1 MTIKNIDDMVEL
13 IKQLDTKTKILNGF
27 DCAILGYEIGKRE
40 TRVAYSVNHIIN
52 KLQSKTHPLLYNNMS
67 FLEAV
72 EEFDNNIRNKYEG
85 EGSPIFIYSNNKG
98 L

>member
-13 IKQLDTKTKILNGF
+13 IKQLDTKTKLINGF

-52 KLQSKTHPLLYNNMS
+52 KLQHNGMS

-72 EEFDNNIRNKYEG
+72 EEFDNKIRNKYEG

>member
-13 IKQLDTKTKILNGF
+13 IKQLDTKTKLINGF

-52 KLQSKTHPLLYNNMS
+52 KLQSIQFNNMS

-72 EEFDNNIRNKYEG
+72 EEFDNKIRNKYEG

>member
-1 MTIKNIDDMVEL
+1 MSTKGINTMNDMIEL
-13 IKQLDTKTKILNGF
+13 IRKLDTKTKLLNGF

-40 TRVAYSVNHIIN
+40 TRVAYSVNHIIK
-52 KLQSKTHPLLYNNMS
+52 KLQSIRYNNMS
-67 FLEAV
+67 FLEAT

-85 EGSPIFIYSNNKG
+85 EGKPIFIYSNNKG